1 MSQNTFKNKLKE
13 GSSPKGRSGK
23 TIFSWIEE
31 KFDVKRILGEGVPVQ
46 LVPPVGF
53 VALLALIYIYSNLRA
68 ENKIREI
75 DKAKQ
80 EVADI
85 RADVT
90 TLEAEYMKSSMQSEV
105 SKRVAAIELYE
116 LTQPPVKIELPKK

>member
-13 GSSPKGRSGK
+13 GSGPQRRSGK
-23 TIFSWIEE
+23 NIFSWIEE
-31 KFDVKRILGEGVPVQ
+31 KLVVKRIHGEGVPVQ

-68 ENKIREI
+68 ENKIRQI

-80 EVADI
+80 EVADM

-105 SKRVAAIELYE
+105 SKRVAALEIYE
-116 LTQPPVKIELPKK
+116 LNQPPVKIELPKK

>member
-1 MSQNTFKNKLKE
+1 MSQNTFKNQLKE
-13 GSSPKGRSGK
+13 GSSSKGRSGK
-23 TIFSWIEE
+23 TIFSWMEE
-31 KFDVKRILGEGVPVQ
+31 KLDVKRILGEGVPVQ

-75 DKAKQ
+75 EKAKQ

-105 SKRVAAIELYE
+105 SKRMEALEIYE
-116 LTQPPVKIELPKK
+116 LNQPPVKIELTKK

>member
-13 GSSPKGRSGK
+13 ESSLKGRSGK

-75 DKAKQ
+75 DKTKQ

-105 SKRVAAIELYE
+105 SKRMEALEIYE
-116 LTQPPVKIELPKK
+116 LNQPPVKIELTKK

>member
-1 MSQNTFKNKLKE
+1 MSQNTFKKKLKE
-13 GSSPKGRSGK
+13 ESSPKGRSRK
-23 TIFSWIEE
+23 TIFSWMEE
-31 KFDVKRILGEGVPVQ
+31 KLDVKKVLGEGVPVQ

-68 ENKIREI
+68 ENRIRQI

-80 EVADI
+80 EVADL

-116 LTQPPVKIELPKK
+116 LNQPPVKIELPKK